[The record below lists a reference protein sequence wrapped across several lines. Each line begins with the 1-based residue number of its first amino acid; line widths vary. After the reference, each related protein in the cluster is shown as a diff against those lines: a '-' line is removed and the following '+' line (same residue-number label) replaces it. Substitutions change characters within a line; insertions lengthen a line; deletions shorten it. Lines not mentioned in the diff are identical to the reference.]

1 MKRRIRQIVA
11 CGICASMLL
20 ANTVYA
26 MDKEENNVEA
36 EEKAVSIIT
45 TVQENDDETLN
56 VESTEQPQFTETD
69 GVWVW
74 DVNGWRYQYP
84 DETYATDVVMNIGG
98 KYYSFNTEGY
108 IETGWKYEDNC
119 WSYYTVDGAY
129 ANGWGYI
136 GGLFYYFDEYGIMQ
150 TGWKYTGGIW
160 YYLNADGV
168 MGTGWQCVDGT
179 WYYMNRDGAMQTGW
193 KYMNGIWYYLKSSG
207 AMVTGWEQ
215 VGTTWY
221 LFNNDGVMGTGWQRV
236 NGTWYYMNQDGAM
249 QTGWADLN
257 GSWYYMDRW
266 GAMQTGWQYIG
277 AYKYYFNTDGEM
289 QTDLRG
295 MVSGPYNIEVNRSQ
309 NCVTVYAQEGSNKYA
324 IPVKAFLCSTGGS
337 NTPLGTFIMST
348 QYRWHLL
355 YGAYGQYCSRITG
368 HVLFHSVPYYRSG
381 DIYSLMPGQFNR
393 LGSDASAG
401 CVRLTT
407 GDAKWIYE
415 NCFTGQTE
423 ITIYDGPSSSPLGR
437 PVLPK
442 IPYNQNWD
450 PTDPAVY

>member
-1 MKRRIRQIVA
+1 MKRKIRQIVA

-26 MDKEENNVEA
+26 MDKEDGIA
-36 EEKAVSIIT
+36 ETEDGVTSVAAA
-45 TVQENDDETLN
+45 QENADELLN
-56 VESTEQPQFTETD
+56 VESEKLQFTETD

-84 DETYATDVVMNIGG
+84 DETYATNVVMNIGG
-98 KYYSFNTEGY
+98 QYYSFNTEGY

-119 WSYYTVDGAY
+119 RFYYTVDGAY

-168 MGTGWQCVDGT
+168 MGTGWQCVD
-179 WYYMNRDGAMQTGW
+179 
-193 KYMNGIWYYLKSSG
+193 
-207 AMVTGWEQ
+207 
-215 VGTTWY
+215 
-221 LFNNDGVMGTGWQRV
+221 
-236 NGTWYYMNQDGAM
+236 GTWYYMNQDGAM